1 MWNGTTAAD
10 TPADAP
16 AAPFLS
22 SIAVMSANLTPALS
36 GPSTALAPT
45 ADVAL
50 APYRAAP
57 DTEAGPPMEAQVRRV
72 AAALGRY
79 KWLIGLLGLIGLSGG
94 AVASRFV
101 DPDYQVQSTI
111 FIPNE
116 ASPRGPIREEQVFDA
131 QGWIGL
137 LSTYAI
143 ADSVVLKLALYVEPE
158 QASDSAL
165 FRSFQ
170 LNRQSQRF
178 FPGEYT
184 LAVTGPRWSLRD
196 KIGAVSEEGIVGDS
210 IGRRAGFAWAPTKAL
225 LGERTI
231 KFRVRQPREVSNDII
246 GRRLGI
252 GLAPG
257 GGLIQ
262 MRLSGKL
269 QQKPA
274 ETLNVWGEEFVK
286 IATQLK
292 AARVTA
298 SSKVLSEQRAEAERR
313 LADAERA
320 FEQYRV
326 ATIALPSDALA
337 IQGGGGAGAFRNDP
351 VMDNFTSSKYALE
364 ALRRERVQLEGVRR
378 QLRPDYVPVEAI
390 LNVGIVNSDPAATT
404 LRASLTELVQLQAQ
418 VRELRRT
425 LQDITP
431 PLNIKLEQLRAVQ
444 ARTIPQN
451 FDDFLRQVRQR
462 EGQLAGVV
470 TQSSG
475 ELQRIPQRTTRQE
488 ALRRDRDAAAELF
501 RVLDA
506 RFHEAQLAEKS
517 VTPDVRVLDAAVLP
531 SAPSDNTAARLIALG
546 LAGGLALGLALAV
559 LIDRVDRRFRYPA
572 QVTHGL
578 GLQIL
583 GVVPVVDQSRPQ
595 SPERVAQIV
604 EAFRSIR
611 MNVRYACMPS
621 PRVTL
626 TVTSPSPHDGKSLI
640 ASNLALSFAE
650 GGWRTV
656 VVDGDLRRGQLNAT
670 FDLPSG
676 PGLVEYL
683 EGTSLLGEVVQPT
696 AHDNLSLVA
705 TGTRHRRGPE
715 LLATPRMKQLV
726 NALAAEFDAVIVD
739 SPPLSAGTDAYALGT
754 ATTNVVLVMRRA
766 ATDVKLADAKLQAF
780 DQLPAQVIGAVLNE
794 VDAEAG
800 MYQYFAYDP
809 DYLLV
814 EDGSAGAPD
823 DEVQRLPAGSR

>member
-1 MWNGTTAAD
+1 
-10 TPADAP
+10 
-16 AAPFLS
+16 
-22 SIAVMSANLTPALS
+22 MSANLTPALP
-36 GPSTALAPT
+36 GPPTALAPA
-45 ADVAL
+45 ADAAL
-50 APYRAAP
+50 APYRPAP
-57 DTEAGPPMEAQVRRV
+57 DAESGPPLEAQVRRV
-72 AAALGRY
+72 ASALGRY
-79 KWLIGLLGLIGLSGG
+79 KWLIGLLALLGLGGG

-111 FIPNE
+111 FIPNN
-116 ASPRGPIREEQVFDA
+116 ASPRGPIQEEQVFDP

-137 LSTYAI
+137 LRTYAI
-143 ADSVVLKLALYVEPE
+143 ADSVVLKLALYVEPDRPG
-158 QASDSAL
+158 DSTL
-165 FRSFQ
+165 FRSFK
-170 LNRQSQRF
+170 LDRGAQRF

-196 KIGAVSEEGIVGDS
+196 KVGAVSEEGIVGDS
-210 IGRRAGFAWAPTKAL
+210 IGRRAGFAWAPTKAQ

-231 KFRVRQPREVSNDII
+231 KFRVRQPREVSNEIL
-246 GRRLGI
+246 GRRI
-252 GLAPG
+252 SVWLAEG
-257 GGLIQ
+257 KGLIQ
-262 MRLSGKL
+262 MQLTGKA
-269 QQKPA
+269 QQRPA
-274 ETLNVWGEEFVK
+274 ETLNAWGEEFVK
-286 IATQLK
+286 VATQLK

-298 SSKVLSEQRAEAERR
+298 SSKVLNEQRAEAERR
-313 LADAERA
+313 LADAERKYER
-320 FEQYRV
+320 FRV
-326 ATIALPSDALA
+326 ATISLPSDAMA
-337 IQGGGGAGAFRNDP
+337 IQGAGLPGAFRNDP
-351 VMDNFTSSKYALE
+351 VMDNYTSSKIALE
-364 ALRRERVQLEGVRR
+364 ALRRERTQLEGVRR
-378 QLRPDYVPVEAI
+378 QLRPDYVPVEGVLA
-390 LNVGIVNSDPAATT
+390 VGIVNTDAAATN
-404 LRASLTELVQLQAQ
+404 LRVAVNEYVQLQAQ
-418 VRELRRT
+418 VRDLRRT

-431 PLNIKLEQLRAVQ
+431 PLSIKLQQLRTLQ
-444 ARTIPQN
+444 AQTIPQYM
-451 FDDFLRQVRQR
+451 DAFLAQVRQR
-462 EGQLAGVV
+462 EAQLGGVV

-475 ELQRIPQRTTRQE
+475 ELQRIPQRTTEQE

-501 RVLDA
+501 RVLDT

-517 VTPDVRVLDAAVLP
+517 VTPDVRVLDTAVLP
-531 SAPSDNTAARLIALG
+531 SAPNENTAPRLIALG

-604 EAFRSIR
+604 EAFRALR

-640 ASNLALSFAE
+640 ASNLALAFAE

-656 VVDGDLRRGQLNAT
+656 IVDGDLRRGQLNAT

-715 LLATPRMKQLV
+715 LLATSRMKQLV
-726 NALAAEFDAVIVD
+726 AALAAEFDAVIVD

-754 ATTNVVLVMRRA
+754 ATANVALVLRRA
-766 ATDVKLADAKLQAF
+766 ATDLKLAEAKLQAF

-794 VDAEAG
+794 VDAGAG
-800 MYQYFAYDP
+800 MYQHFAYDP

-814 EDGSAGAPD
+814 EDGREAAAD
-823 DEVQRLPAGSR
+823 DEVQRLPAGR